1 MADRVIVA
9 VFQTQNQA
17 YDAAAAMQRLDDN
30 GTIELKRGAIATKDA
45 KGNLTIP
52 DSKHVGSAWGLLGG
66 GLIGAVLGAML
77 GPAAVAAGA
86 AASAAASAAAAGA
99 AVGAVGG
106 GAMGSLVDLNELGLS
121 TDFIDEVT
129 TQLYPGDTALI
140 VEVNEGSTEPTDRIV
155 SRYDGRIYRSELA

>member
-1 MADRVIVA
+1 MANRVIVA
-9 VFQTQNQA
+9 MFQTQNQA
-17 YDAAAAMQRLDDN
+17 YDAAAAMQRLDDD
-30 GTIELKRGAIATKDA
+30 GMIELKRGAIATKDA

-86 AASAAASAAAAGA
+86 TASVAASAATAGA
-99 AVGAVGG
+99 AVGTLGG
-106 GAMGSLVDLNELGLS
+106 GAMGSLVDLSEFGLS
-121 TDFIDEVT
+121 TEFIDEVT

-140 VEVNEGSTEPTDRIV
+140 VEVSEGSTEPIDRIV
-155 SRYDGRIYRSELA
+155 SRYGGRIYRPELV